1 MSSYVSPFT
10 GTVVQQT
17 DVTYY
22 ELNFS
27 EDVQLYWPLVVNPTQ
42 VPAARIMDCVAFE
55 ANLTV
60 TLPDAVQGSNGTD
73 IFMRNFGAE
82 TFEVNDFA
90 GDLIVEIN
98 PGEVKYLYLSDN
110 STSAGVWQNIE
121 FGAGTSS
128 ADASALAGPGLS
140 ALAGRLAVTEL
151 VVDIDTPQTFAEAD
165 RALTYVWTGG
175 NNTVTLPTAASL
187 SPGWFMAFRN
197 GGTGT
202 LRIAAQ
208 GLSRINGASS
218 ITANPGNSGYIVFQ
232 VETGNF
238 FTIGV
243 STPANVTLSSASYDV
258 DAIAGSTFSLVSFA
272 PIIQTYVALAGTR
285 TTDLN
290 VILPG
295 TTQLYVILNNT
306 GTSAYDLTFQVSG
319 SSQPPIVI
327 ANGVAATILSDG
339 NFLYPLTQ
347 VAVNNF
353 YAQDGSETDP
363 SFTFSNDT
371 STGLYLAAAG
381 VLGITA
387 NGIEMI
393 NVDNSNTLNP
403 QISTPAQFNAKLIA
417 GGTF

>member
-27 EDVQLYWPLVVNPTQ
+27 EDVQLYWPQVVNPTQ
-42 VPAARIMDCVAFE
+42 VPAARIMDCVAYVPD
-55 ANLTV
+55 LVV
-60 TLPDAVQGSNGTD
+60 TLPDATQGSNGTD

-82 TFEVNDFA
+82 TFSVKDFA
-90 GDLIVEIN
+90 GNLIITID
-98 PGEVKYLYLSDN
+98 PGDVKYLYLSDN
-110 STSAGVWQNIE
+110 STAAGVWQNIT
-121 FGAGTSS
+121 FGAGSSS
-128 ADASALAGPGLS
+128 ADAATLAGPGLS
-140 ALAGRLAVTEL
+140 ALAGKLAVTEL
-151 VVDIDTPQTFAEAD
+151 VNTISTPQTFAEAD
-165 RALTYVWTGG
+165 RAITYIWTGG
-175 NNTVTLPTAASL
+175 NNTVTLPDAASL

-197 GGTGT
+197 SGTGT
-202 LRIAAQ
+202 LHIAAQ
-208 GLSRINGASS
+208 GLSQINGAAS

-238 FTIGV
+238 YTIGV

-258 DAIAGSTFSLVSFA
+258 DAIVGSTLSLVSFA
-272 PIIQTYVALAGTR
+272 PIIQTYVALSGVR

-290 VILPG
+290 VVLPG

-319 SSQPPIVI
+319 SPQPPIVV

-339 NFLYPLTQ
+339 NYLYPLTQ
-347 VAVNNF
+347 VAVNSF
-353 YAQDGSETDP
+353 YAQDGSATDP
-363 SFTFSNDT
+363 SYTFANDT
-371 STGLYLAAAG
+371 GTGLFLAATGILG
-381 VLGITA
+381 VSA
-387 NGIEMI
+387 NGVEMLNI
-393 NVDNSNTLNP
+393 DNSNILDP